1 MDDQDRS
8 GGAGDGGS
16 LGLRERKKRQTRQR
30 IAQTAQELFAKRGF
44 DDVTV
49 AEIAHVADV
58 AEKTVFNHFPRKED
72 LVYSGMD
79 RWEQELLDA
88 IRERPPGESVL
99 TAFTRFLSQP
109 RGLIA
114 RQDPES
120 ARRLAQLNRMVADS
134 PALRAREEQTFTH
147 YTDSLAA
154 VIAENTEK
162 DARDVCPWV
171 AANAMMGIHRALI
184 THVRQRI
191 LAGAPPPS
199 ADELAEL
206 AATASG
212 LLADGLAEYATKDG
226 PEGAAS

>member
-1 MDDQDRS
+1 MGDEDRS
-8 GGAGDGGS
+8 GGAGDRGQ

-30 IAQTAQELFAKRGF
+30 IIQTAQELFAERGF

-49 AEIAHVADV
+49 AEIAHAADV
-58 AEKTVFNHFPRKED
+58 AEKTVFNHFPTKED

-79 RWEQELLDA
+79 RWEQELLAA

-109 RGLIA
+109 RGLVA

-120 ARRLAQLNRMVADS
+120 ARRLAQLNRMIADS
-134 PALRAREEQTFTH
+134 PALRAREQRTFTH
-147 YTDSLAA
+147 YTDSLAEE
-154 VIAENTEK
+154 IAEDTGA
-162 DARDVCPWV
+162 DAHDVRPWV

-184 THVRQRI
+184 TQVRQRI
-191 LAGAPPPS
+191 VTGAAPPS
-199 ADELAEL
+199 TDELAEL
-206 AATASG
+206 AAAASG